1 MGFGRLFPQ
10 ARLVQIDVLDAATHA
25 AVDTYLRADAATAAT
40 VLNEALADAE
50 AQAWPGLDAT
60 EVAAAQF
67 DRPYGRTATE
77 AAPAADGLAA
87 DGQLDPRAL
96 TAAIDRALPAERL
109 ITSDGGHFIG
119 WANTYLDVPGP
130 DSVLL
135 VGTAF
140 QSIGLGFSTAAG
152 AARAANERGR
162 MLVLPTGDGGG
173 LMALADLDS
182 LVRTADRATVIVY
195 NDAAYTAEITQYGM
209 QGLDERPMRIDRV
222 SFAGLG
228 QAVGARGTE
237 VRTLDDLA
245 EWATWAASGEP
256 GTWVLDCR
264 VSGEVIAPYQLE
276 IMENL
281 KRQVAATR

>member
-1 MGFGRLFPQ
+1 
-10 ARLVQIDVLDAATHA
+10 
-25 AVDTYLRADAATAAT
+25 
-40 VLNEALADAE
+40 
-50 AQAWPGLDAT
+50 
-60 EVAAAQF
+60 
-67 DRPYGRTATE
+67 
-77 AAPAADGLAA
+77 
-87 DGQLDPRAL
+87 
-96 TAAIDRALPAERL
+96 
-109 ITSDGGHFIG
+109 
-119 WANTYLDVPGP
+119 
-130 DSVLL
+130 
-135 VGTAF
+135 
-140 QSIGLGFSTAAG
+140 
-152 AARAANERGR
+152 
-162 MLVLPTGDGGG
+162 
-173 LMALADLDS
+173 MALADLDS